1 FKIKCAWELDGQ
13 KEPIPH
19 LCSLVWM
26 GRGVCGRTFT
36 TYLTIKFMR
45 IFIIFNGNQEIL
57 GWTWNP
63 ATGECDCDC
72 IVMVIY
78 GEYQQLAFTR
88 PGYKAWVDI
97 TNTRKRYA
105 DIAFYQGK
113 FYAVHF
119 DGTLVVCR
127 IDDNKKL
134 KAKAVAPPP
143 EGINLKIQIHIQKYI
158 VESSGDLL
166 FVTRFRGEGSIFKYK
181 WVKVDSLGDQAL
193 FVGNSSSLS
202 LTASS
207 LNGIK
212 PNCIYFT
219 DDDLT
224 HFNCTRN
231 GGGFDMGVYRMED
244 ARIMPHYSGQSL
256 SFFCSPL
263 WYIHK
268 KRGRGGHFYSRIN
281 KYYEE
286 YSDRKENE
294 SNDGDYEVDFEGEV
308 SKDNSEDDV
317 EEGSEFK
324 YKWLK
329 VDSLGDRALFVGDSS
344 SFSLTS

>member
-1 FKIKCAWELDGQ
+1 MFLKKVVLSRS
-13 KEPIPH
+13 P
-19 LCSLVWM
+19 
-26 GRGVCGRTFT
+26 
-36 TYLTIKFMR
+36 
-45 IFIIFNGNQEIL
+45 
-57 GWTWNP
+57 WNP
-63 ATGECDCDC
+63 ATRECDCDWV
-72 IVMVIY
+72 VMVIY

-88 PGYKAWVDI
+88 PGYKGWVDI

-105 DIAFYQGK
+105 DIAFYKGK

-166 FVTRFRGEGSIFKYK
+166 FVTRFRGGKFYSRLNDFSYEEDSDSDSDYSESESSDEDSEDDFENEDSEDDFESEDSENVVEDEDSENAVEDEDSKDESDEEGFDKNDNPYVTIGFTVQKLKRCTQEGSIFKYK

-244 ARIMPHYSGQSL
+244 ARIIPHYSGQSL

-263 WYIHK
+263 WYM
-268 KRGRGGHFYSRIN
+268 
-281 KYYEE
+281 
-286 YSDRKENE
+286 
-294 SNDGDYEVDFEGEV
+294 
-308 SKDNSEDDV
+308 
-317 EEGSEFK
+317 
-324 YKWLK
+324 
-329 VDSLGDRALFVGDSS
+329 
-344 SFSLTS
+344 